1 MPGRATATP
10 RGPVAGDPPGVPGRQ
25 VARVTV
31 GVSAESTA
39 PSPLKSPDAVPITHV
54 WQCVP
59 CKSGKIMK
67 STINQ
72 VRAQGSALA
81 LALVFLLG
89 GCGFALLRAFVGGMA
104 SGAVGSPALLMF

>member
-10 RGPVAGDPPGVPGRQ
+10 RGPVAVKPTGMPGRQ
-25 VARVTV
+25 AARAAV
-31 GVSAESTA
+31 GVSAEPPV
-39 PSPLKSPDAVPITHV
+39 PSLLKSPDAVPITHV

-59 CKSGKIMK
+59 QKSGKTMK
-67 STINQ
+67 STIQ
-72 VRAQGSALA
+72 HFRAQGGALA

-89 GCGFALLRAFVGGMA
+89 GCGFALFRAFVGGMA

>member
-1 MPGRATATP
+1 
-10 RGPVAGDPPGVPGRQ
+10 
-25 VARVTV
+25 
-31 GVSAESTA
+31 
-39 PSPLKSPDAVPITHV
+39 
-54 WQCVP
+54 
-59 CKSGKIMK
+59 MK